1 MIKRYIKRFAKL
13 HGYKGVKKTGIEY
26 KYNNVY
32 APYYR
37 KKGPVY
43 VGYPLFVLVQYDEC
57 RLSTPDES
65 LEILDLLHPPK
76 IEKCYIC
83 GTEFDIDTDI
93 CPYCGWW
100 YLGNEDELDKNYREP
115 NNTISIAQARENYNK
130 GLTVFGDTLPQKR
143 LVERVRYIKSKN
155 ENFLIENNHIDLE
168 PNKIYTVVER
178 VKNRWIRVVDE
189 SGEDYCYPIDFF
201 EKVDEYYEII
211 EK

>member
-1 MIKRYIKRFAKL
+1 MIKRYIKRFARL
-13 HGYKGVKKTGIEY
+13 HGYKGAKKTGIEY
-26 KYNNVY
+26 KYNDVY

-83 GTEFDIDTDI
+83 GTEFDINTEF
-93 CPYCGWW
+93 CPYCEWIC
-100 YLGNEDELDKNYREP
+100 LGNEEKLDENEKEP
-115 NNTISIAQARENYNK
+115 INGISLVEAWESFER
-130 GLTVFGDTLPQKR
+130 GLTMTGVPLPKKR
-143 LVERVRYIKSKN
+143 LVERVRYIKSKH
-155 ENFLIENNHIDLE
+155 ENFLIENNCIDLE

-178 VKNRWIRVVDE
+178 IRDRWIRVVDE
-189 SGEDYCYPIDFF
+189 SGAVYGYPIDFF